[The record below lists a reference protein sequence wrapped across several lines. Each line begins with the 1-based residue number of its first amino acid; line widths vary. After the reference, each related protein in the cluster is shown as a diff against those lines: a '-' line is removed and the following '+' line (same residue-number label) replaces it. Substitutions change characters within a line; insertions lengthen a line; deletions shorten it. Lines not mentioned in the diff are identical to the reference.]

1 MNRRHAIKL
10 LSTVCAS
17 GIILQRLPAI
27 SPASDSGELRY
38 GLLFGV
44 GDLPRIRANFNRNPL
59 FAEFRDE
66 LVGFDKAAEVEWMET
81 ELRHNDQLFDIA
93 RLGRTAESMAF
104 LFLMT
109 GDEAAFRLARR
120 AIREIMKFER
130 WDFFLDG
137 DRSIAVQ
144 RGSSS
149 TVATALV
156 ADFLG
161 DRLSGKE
168 RREWLRTM
176 GERGCEACYLG
187 LYGIRNPQEVV
198 GWRFDPESTFYEH
211 RPYAMNDQNRR
222 PEITEDTNLRAVPAS
237 ALVIG
242 AAVYQLEFGES
253 ETTSRWLEMGRFS
266 SKVFRDVFQPDG
278 SYHEEVN
285 YANYTALHLQQAA
298 IIFDRLGD
306 DGLMDLIHWDNYVDF
321 QLNMTMPTHLNPV
334 DIVNWGDSG
343 ARPSG
348 PRPFSATA
356 LPMWVASVNG
366 NALAQWY
373 AENLAGKH
381 TFWSVIWYDPAV
393 KAEPPAPGPRLYVSD
408 LDRVVARTGFGLDD
422 FVVAMRS
429 GPPANHEHADR
440 NSLIVK
446 CFGERMITDPKRP
459 PYNWK
464 DPSWALRLTKGHS
477 AVLVDGRGH
486 EYVNGVEGTN
496 PSRAYARITKHEGT
510 PQSALW
516 SSDATQPYRLIDTEI
531 RQVLRTVAVFYE
543 EKAVVVVDR
552 FAKYEKPS
560 TFTARFIGYNPDGE
574 LGREVT
580 SEGFVLTRPHGALQA
595 TIHCS
600 VGTNILAG
608 TLDIAPDRAAENPF
622 VDVVTA
628 PCMEARLITVMSL
641 ARQPADA
648 KVARFSEEGG
658 EMLVEI
664 GKARLRV
671 GPDRCRVVSAL
682 Q

>member
-17 GIILQRLPAI
+17 GMILQRLPAM
-27 SPASDSGELRY
+27 SAASDSGELRY

-44 GDLPRIRANFNRNPL
+44 EELPRIRANFSGNPA
-59 FAEFRDE
+59 FADFREE
-66 LVGFDKAAEVEWMET
+66 LMGFDKSAEVKWMET

-93 RLGRTAESMAF
+93 RLGKTAEAMAF
-104 LFLMT
+104 LYLMT
-109 GDEAAFRLARR
+109 GDETAARLARR

-156 ADFLG
+156 VDFLG
-161 DRLSGKE
+161 DRLSDKE

-187 LYGIRNPQEVV
+187 LYGIRYPQEVV

-242 AAVYQLEFGES
+242 AAAYQLEFGES
-253 ETTSRWLEMGRFS
+253 ETPSRWLEMGRFS
-266 SKVFRDVFQPDG
+266 SEVFREVFQPDG

-298 IIFDRLGD
+298 IAFDRLGE

-348 PRPFSATA
+348 PRAFSATA
-356 LPMWVASVNG
+356 LPMWVAAVNG

-393 KAEPPAPGPRLYVSD
+393 KAEPPSPGSRLYVSD

-422 FVVAMRS
+422 LVVAMRS

-446 CFGERMITDPKRP
+446 CFGERLVTDPNRP

-477 AVLVDGRGH
+477 GVLVDGRGH

-496 PSRAYARITKHEGT
+496 PSRAYARITDQQAT
-510 PQSALW
+510 DPFALW

-531 RQVLRTVAVFYE
+531 KQVVRTVVVFFE
-543 EKAVVVVDR
+543 ENALVVVDR
-552 FAKYEKPS
+552 FAKHEKPS
-560 TFTARFIGYNPDGE
+560 TFTARFFGYNPDGE
-574 LGREVT
+574 LGQEVGN
-580 SEGFVLTRPHGALQA
+580 SGFLVTRPHAALRA
-595 TIHCS
+595 TTHCS

-608 TLDIAPDRAAENPF
+608 MLDIAPDRAAENPF
-622 VDVVTA
+622 IDVVTA
-628 PCMEARLITVMSL
+628 PCMEAWLITVMSI
-641 ARQPADA
+641 ARNPSDTMT
-648 KVARFSEEGG
+648 ARFSEADEDT
-658 EMLVEI
+658 LVEI

-671 GPDRCRVVSAL
+671 GPERCRVVTAL
-682 Q
+682 R